1 MIPFASNS
9 LSSLCKD
16 DLETF
21 ITIAQLDT
29 ESGILIVLIPDCRA

>member
-1 MIPFASNS
+1 MIFFASNS

-21 ITIAQLDT
+21 IIIAQLDT
-29 ESGILIVLIPDCRA
+29 ESGILITFLPDCRA